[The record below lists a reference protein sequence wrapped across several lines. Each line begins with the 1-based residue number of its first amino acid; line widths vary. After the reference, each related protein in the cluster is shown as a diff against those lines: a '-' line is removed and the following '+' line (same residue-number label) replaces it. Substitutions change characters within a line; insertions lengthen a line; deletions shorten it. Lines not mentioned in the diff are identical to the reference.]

1 MHGNDYKGQ
10 LSVASGVKELKI
22 TYPVVDDVE
31 KQVWK
36 DYGIR
41 FRPSWALIGKDGSLI
56 QKQVGEATTA
66 EVKQRIEA
74 ALR

>member
-1 MHGNDYKGQ
+1 M
-10 LSVASGVKELKI
+10 ASGVKELQI
-22 TYPVVDDVE
+22 AYPVVDDVA

-36 DYGIR
+36 DYGVR
-41 FRPSWALIGKDGSLI
+41 FRPSWALIGRDGALI

-66 EVKQRIEA
+66 EVRQRIEA